1 MGMYEYVLGNFI
13 IPGMLLILSLMALG
27 KGRRVINSIVLAAL
41 QVSIHV
47 SGVKIRLFP
56 MLAFVNVF
64 YFVMMMNKIHDLKNL
79 HSKEEAHD
87 HSSHAGIYM
96 EELLLN
102 YRNLVLNL
110 CSALLIIQIW
120 ITGAEYESYKPIK
133 AEADRM
139 KKEFY
144 GK

>member
-1 MGMYEYVLGNFI
+1 MGMYEYTLGNLI
-13 IPGMLLILSLMALG
+13 IPGMLLTLALMALG
-27 KGRRVINSIVLAAL
+27 KGRRVINGVVLAGL
-41 QVSIHV
+41 QVSIHIG
-47 SGVKIRLFP
+47 GVKIRLFP
-56 MLAFVNVF
+56 MVAFINVF
-64 YFVMMMNKIHDLKNL
+64 NFVVLMQRIHDLRNL

-87 HSSHAGIYM
+87 HSAHTGIYM

-133 AEADRM
+133 DEADRM